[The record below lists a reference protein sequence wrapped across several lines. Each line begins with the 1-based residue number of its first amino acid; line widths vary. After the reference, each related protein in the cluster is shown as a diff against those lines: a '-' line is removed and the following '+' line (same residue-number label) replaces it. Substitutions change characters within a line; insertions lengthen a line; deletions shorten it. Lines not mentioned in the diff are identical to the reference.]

1 MATATTTLVQV
12 GNARRVVYVGGLD
25 DGVTE
30 AALHAAFL
38 PFGDIKDV
46 SMPLDNA
53 TGRHR

>member
-1 MATATTTLVQV
+1 MATTLVHV
-12 GNARRVVYVGGLD
+12 KNAKRVLYVGGLD

-46 SMPLDNA
+46 SMPVDGA

>member
-1 MATATTTLVQV
+1 MATTLVQV
-12 GNARRVVYVGGLD
+12 RNPKRVVYVGGLD

-38 PFGDIKDV
+38 PFGDIRDV